1 LRIWNNLEFTDQIGN
16 SLGTGDVIALF
27 HYVQLTVPL
36 SYKIAPDQNHEY
48 YFGTG
53 PYFSYAVSGKGRIK
67 HVALSNGQESFNL
80 FTDDTYKRADAGI
93 AIEIASRLRK
103 KYLAAFNVD
112 IGLSN
117 VGNGSG
123 AKLKQLAAGLSV
135 GYLFNRRP

>member
-1 LRIWNNLEFTDQIGN
+1 MHVVGCNLWLVHHA
-16 SLGTGDVIALF
+16 SLG
-27 HYVQLTVPL
+27 
-36 SYKIAPDQNHEY
+36 
-48 YFGTG
+48 
-53 PYFSYAVSGKGRIK
+53 FSRGKGRIK

-80 FTDDTYKRADAGI
+80 FTDDTYKRTDAGI